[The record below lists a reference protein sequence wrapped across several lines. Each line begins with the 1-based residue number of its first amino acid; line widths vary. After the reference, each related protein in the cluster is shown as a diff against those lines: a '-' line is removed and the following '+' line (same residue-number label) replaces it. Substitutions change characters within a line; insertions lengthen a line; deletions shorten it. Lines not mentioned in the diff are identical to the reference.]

1 MLGRV
6 HEQLGSWT
14 VQLVIDLTVEAGYI
28 PEMAAQ
34 TLALDLAFHALSN
47 PTRRSVIERLR
58 QGPMTV
64 KSLAE
69 PYGMALPS
77 FLQHIRV
84 LEAGGL
90 VRSRKQGR
98 VRTVQAIPA
107 QFGSLSAWLERQ
119 HDIWNKRLDQLDAHL
134 KTMGTSDQC
143 RPCGEVMT
151 QGI

>member
-1 MLGRV
+1 
-6 HEQLGSWT
+6 
-14 VQLVIDLTVEAGYI
+14 
-28 PEMAAQ
+28 MAAQ
-34 TLALDLAFHALSN
+34 TLTLDLAFHALSN

-69 PYGMALPS
+69 PYGMTLPS

-98 VRTVQAIPA
+98 VRTVKAIPA
-107 QFGSLSAWLERQ
+107 QFRSMSAWLESQ
-119 HDIWNKRLDQLDAHL
+119 QDIWNQRLDQLDAHL
-134 KTMGTSDQC
+134 KTMEKDD
-143 RPCGEVMT
+143 E
-151 QGI
+151 